1 MVQCGGGS
9 SLALLSS
16 DGKRSAALKGIPL
29 LVWVIDP
36 GLPGE
41 TNQCLGVAAAL
52 ARATP
57 VRVEVVRLRLRNKWL
72 APLFRLALQT
82 PIFTWSRVRW
92 PVTALYRLFFSGPQL
107 GREAPQVTVSTLG
120 RGEIPALFLRQ
131 LYGSYAL
138 HIGIPRRIPSGDF
151 DLVMHLPSQDTS
163 KLHCPTVALDIVP
176 TPVLLG
182 DVRAYTG
189 PLVEQWRKLG
199 RRLCAVLVGGD
210 GAGYKYRPDEWRRF
224 AQGLQQLSK
233 KQSLG
238 LLLTTSR
245 RTGAIAETEI
255 KDVTGLAH
263 AVWFCDGSPGILKD
277 YLAASEI
284 VLCTEESRS
293 MISDAIAAGKCVYTA
308 RPEHAVGK
316 DSRLSQ
322 MLKAHEA
329 RRRVKRVTL
338 DEIGDIDIDSDIASY
353 FQPRA
358 ECWSSELLRAIER
371 SVPDLWKRMLATPS
385 DDDPAQLP
393 PQGPIRSK
401 A

>member
-1 MVQCGGGS
+1 
-9 SLALLSS
+9 
-16 DGKRSAALKGIPL
+16 LKGTPI
-29 LVWVIDP
+29 LVWAIDP

-52 ARATP
+52 ARVAQ
-57 VRVEVVRLRLRNKWL
+57 VRVEVVSLRLRSKWL

-82 PIFTWSRVRW
+82 PIFTRGRMRW

-107 GREAPQVTVSTLG
+107 GREVPEVTVSTLG

-138 HIGIPRRIPSGDF
+138 HIGIPRRAPSGVF

-163 KLHCPTVALDIVP
+163 KLRCPAVALDIVP
-176 TPVLLG
+176 TPVLLE
-182 DVRAYTG
+182 DVRAYRS
-189 PLVEQWRKLG
+189 PLVEQWCKLG

-210 GAGYKYRPDEWRRF
+210 GSGYAYRPDEWQRF
-224 AQGLQQLSK
+224 AQGLQRLSK
-233 KQSLG
+233 TRNLG

-245 RTGAIAETEI
+245 RTGA
-255 KDVTGLAH
+255 TGEAALKASNVDLPGLTH
-263 AVWFCDGSPGILKD
+263 AVWFGDESPAIMTD

-284 VLCTEESRS
+284 VLCTEDSRS
-293 MISDAIAAGKCVYTA
+293 MISDAIAAGKYVYTA
-308 RPEHAVGK
+308 RPERVLSK
-316 DSRLSQ
+316 DVRLFQ
-322 MLKAHEA
+322 MLKAQEA
-329 RRRVKRVTL
+329 RRRLRRITL

-358 ECWSSELLRAIER
+358 QCWSSELLRAIER

-385 DDDPAQLP
+385 DNDPAHLP
-393 PQGPIRSK
+393 PQGPIPSK